1 MNAGCIG
8 ASIVLASVG
17 LLVGCGIVRSQ
28 PPELPPPVHP
38 ETAEHRE
45 VRTGHERYHS
55 LCASCHGI
63 SGRGDGPM
71 VAELRKAPADLTLI
85 AARRGGVFPEH
96 EIHEIIDGRRRILG
110 HGSATMP
117 VWGRQ
122 FVRERADP
130 PDEIQV
136 RARILSI
143 VEYLK
148 TIQRPAP

>member
-1 MNAGCIG
+1 MNARCVG
-8 ASIVLASVG
+8 AITVLASVG
-17 LLVGCGIVRSQ
+17 LVGCGIVRSQ
-28 PPELPPPVHP
+28 PSELPAAVHP
-38 ETAEHRE
+38 ETEEHRH

-71 VAELRKAPADLTLI
+71 VADLRREPSDLTLI

-96 EIHEIIDGRRRILG
+96 EIHEIIDGRRSIRG

-143 VEYLK
+143 VGYLK